1 MSPLGSGEACSRRF
15 SQPSGLFVFTLEQ
28 EVRIRIALACLK
40 KKFKNRAI
48 SDILTYTKQRSGFSC
63 FFIYMEVAPLS
74 QYHPFTPQDAIELA
88 KTLPGPFAADANL
101 DCHEIGDGN
110 LNLVFHITDQN
121 SDKSI
126 IIKQALPYAKVVG
139 ESWPLSLVRAR
150 IEREILQE
158 EYRLCPGMVPEVYH
172 YDDDLA
178 LTVMEDLSD
187 HVIMRKGLIE
197 GVTYP
202 LFAQHIGEFMA
213 RTLFFTSDLGMD
225 QQLKKEQQGRF
236 INPDQC
242 KITEDLIFDEP
253 YRIAEKNNYDSSI
266 EDEAEAL
273 RTDGELH
280 LEVALLREK
289 FLTHGQ
295 ALLHGDLH
303 TGSIFVTPES
313 TKVIDPE
320 FAYYGPMGFD
330 VGAVLANLLLNY
342 ASLPGWIQDETALRE
357 RETLLLNM
365 VRDVWTEFESR
376 FRALWAND
384 LIDPMAKTPGYQDLY
399 VQQLFRD
406 SIGFAGAKMVRR
418 IVGLAHVAD
427 IDTIS
432 DATERER
439 SQRKSLAIG
448 KALIKNNR
456 RLNTIGEVLDI
467 VSTAVSTTKA

>member
-1 MSPLGSGEACSRRF
+1 M
-15 SQPSGLFVFTLEQ
+15 T
-28 EVRIRIALACLK
+28 
-40 KKFKNRAI
+40 
-48 SDILTYTKQRSGFSC
+48 
-63 FFIYMEVAPLS
+63 
-74 QYHPFTPQDAIELA
+74 QYHPLTPQEAIELA
-88 KTLPGPFAADANL
+88 KTLPGPFTADANL
-101 DCHEIGDGN
+101 DCREIGDGN

-187 HVIMRKGLIE
+187 HVIMRKGLID
-197 GVTYP
+197 GASYP

-213 RTLFFTSDLGMD
+213 RTLFFTSDLGMN
-225 QQLKKEQQGRF
+225 QQQKKEQQGRF
-236 INPDQC
+236 VNPDQC

-253 YRIAEKNNYDSSI
+253 YRIAQNNNYEAAI
-266 EDEAEAL
+266 EDEAKAL
-273 RTDGELH
+273 RTDEALH
-280 LEVALLREK
+280 LEIALLREK

-303 TGSIFVTPES
+303 TGSIFVTSES

-320 FAYYGPMGFD
+320 FAFYGPMGFD
-330 VGAVLANLLLNY
+330 VGAVLANLLLHY
-342 ASLPGWIQDETALRE
+342 VSLSGRFQDQSTRNK
-357 RETLLLNM
+357 RETELLDM
-365 VRDVWTEFESR
+365 VRDVWTEFDTR
-376 FRALWAND
+376 FRALWTTA
-384 LIDPMAKTPGYQDLY
+384 LVDPMAKTPGYQDLY

-406 SIGFAGAKMVRR
+406 TIGFAGAKMVRR

-427 IDTIS
+427 IDTIT
-432 DATERER
+432 DATEREHA
-439 SQRKSLAIG
+439 QRKALAVG

-456 RLNTIGEVLDI
+456 HVNTIGEVLDL
-467 VSTAVSTTKA
+467 VSSALATVKV

>member
-1 MSPLGSGEACSRRF
+1 M
-15 SQPSGLFVFTLEQ
+15 T
-28 EVRIRIALACLK
+28 
-40 KKFKNRAI
+40 
-48 SDILTYTKQRSGFSC
+48 
-63 FFIYMEVAPLS
+63 
-74 QYHPFTPQDAIELA
+74 QYHPLTPQEAIELA
-88 KTLPGPFAADANL
+88 KTLPGPFTADANL
-101 DCHEIGDGN
+101 DCREIGDGN

-187 HVIMRKGLIE
+187 HVIMRKGLID
-197 GVTYP
+197 GASYP

-213 RTLFFTSDLGMD
+213 RTLFFTSDLGMN
-225 QQLKKEQQGRF
+225 QQQKKEQQGRF
-236 INPDQC
+236 VNPDQC

-253 YRIAEKNNYDSSI
+253 YRIAPNNNYEAAI

-273 RTDGELH
+273 RTDEALH
-280 LEVALLREK
+280 LEIALLREK

-320 FAYYGPMGFD
+320 FAFYGPMGFD
-330 VGAVLANLLLNY
+330 VGAVLANLLLHY
-342 ASLPGWIQDETALRE
+342 VSLSGRISEHSARKK
-357 RETLLLNM
+357 RETELLDM
-365 VRDVWTEFESR
+365 VRDVWTEFETR
-376 FRALWAND
+376 FRALWASD
-384 LIDPMAKTPGYQDLY
+384 LKDPMAKTPGYESLY

-406 SIGFAGAKMVRR
+406 TIGFAGAKMVRR

-427 IDTIS
+427 IDTIT
-432 DATERER
+432 DATERE
-439 SQRKSLAIG
+439 SAQRKALTVG

-456 RLNTIGEVLDI
+456 QVNTIGEVLDL
-467 VSTAVSTTKA
+467 VSSALTTVKV

>member
-1 MSPLGSGEACSRRF
+1 M
-15 SQPSGLFVFTLEQ
+15 T
-28 EVRIRIALACLK
+28 
-40 KKFKNRAI
+40 
-48 SDILTYTKQRSGFSC
+48 
-63 FFIYMEVAPLS
+63 
-74 QYHPFTPQDAIELA
+74 QYHPLTLQEAIELA
-88 KTLPGPFAADANL
+88 KTLPGPFTADANL
-101 DCHEIGDGN
+101 DCREIGDGN

-187 HVIMRKGLIE
+187 HVIMRKGLID
-197 GVTYP
+197 GASYP

-213 RTLFFTSDLGMD
+213 RTLFFTSDLGMN
-225 QQLKKEQQGRF
+225 QQQKKEQQGRF
-236 INPDQC
+236 VNPDQC

-253 YRIAEKNNYDSSI
+253 YRIAQNNSYEAAI

-273 RTDGELH
+273 RTDEALH
-280 LEVALLREK
+280 LEIAILRDK

-320 FAYYGPMGFD
+320 FGFYGPMGFD
-330 VGAVLANLLLNY
+330 VGAVLANLLLHY
-342 ASLPGWIQDETALRE
+342 VSLSGRISEHSARKE
-357 RETLLLNM
+357 RETELLDM
-365 VRDVWTEFESR
+365 VRDVWTEFETR
-376 FRALWAND
+376 FRALWASD
-384 LIDPMAKTPGYQDLY
+384 LVDPMAKTSGYQNLY

-406 SIGFAGAKMVRR
+406 TIGFTGAKMVRR

-427 IDTIS
+427 IDTIT
-432 DATERER
+432 DAAERER
-439 SQRKSLAIG
+439 AQRKALAVG

-456 RLNTIGEVLDI
+456 HVNTIGEVLDL
-467 VSTAVSTTKA
+467 VSSALTTVKVQHY